1 MRLTVLLLA
10 SALFLSGCGDVHTMG
25 QDITTPSPVI
35 PPGVQTRLVLT
46 ASSRPDQQMDVTA
59 QVLDGRGDGVPN
71 VEVTFAITG
80 GTVTPPIV
88 TTDATGFAKAI
99 GLASGQA
106 TLSATTSALTQKV
119 TVIGG
124 AVALSVNL
132 FIGSATVGTASTF
145 SASVTGTPIGGPF
158 KYTWTYGD
166 AQSEDSATNAITHK
180 YNLSGTYSA
189 RVSVTDGS
197 GRTATGVNTAVVSD
211 PPAPPAPAPPAPA
224 PTLSATVTC
233 PTPSS
238 HTASCNVALT
248 FGGAAVSSFD
258 VVNVDWDWGDG
269 VPDHTNA
276 TPIKSHLYA
285 QAGTYLVVATTT
297 ATASKYGTAS
307 ATANK
312 SIVVP

>member
-1 MRLTVLLLA
+1 MRLTALLLA
-10 SALFLSGCGDVHTMG
+10 SALFLSGCGDVHTAG
-25 QDITTPSPVI
+25 QDIITPSPVI

-59 QVLDGRGDGVPN
+59 QVLDGRGAGVPN
-71 VEVTFAITG
+71 VEVTFTITG

-88 TTDATGFAKAI
+88 TTDATGSAKAI
-99 GLASGQA
+99 ALASGQA
-106 TLSATTSALTQKV
+106 TLAAATSALMQKV

-166 AQSEDSATNAITHK
+166 AQSEDSAANAITHK

-197 GRTATGVNTAVVSD
+197 GRTATGVNTAVVTD
-211 PPAPPAPAPPAPA
+211 PPTQTPVPPAPA
-224 PTLSATVTC
+224 PTLS
-233 PTPSS
+233 
-238 HTASCNVALT
+238 VALT
-248 FGGAAVSSFD
+248 CTPAAHGNPSPCN
-258 VVNVDWDWGDG
+258 VNATYGTTQLSATAITKVDWDWGDG
-269 VPDHTNA
+269 TTTLN
-276 TPIKSHLYA
+276 
-285 QAGTYLVVATTT
+285 GGVVATRTYVNAGSYIVFATVTATTTDGAKT
-297 ATASKYGTAS
+297 ATASKAITV
-307 ATANK
+307 N
-312 SIVVP
+312 